1 MLIKTELGTLEVRM
15 PISCLTVHKTK
26 IQAEIA
32 AKDLYSV
39 VNNDKHPIGHS
50 KLMVGELDNSLGF
63 VIFWVKLSS
72 LTKPRTAT
80 LQKSSKVPNHVDIT
94 GEFLGEK
101 SWSVKKSS

>member
-1 MLIKTELGTLEVRM
+1 MIIKTELGGLEVKM
-15 PISCLTVHKTK
+15 PMSCLVVHKTK
-26 IQAEIA
+26 VQAEIA

-50 KLMVGELDNSLGF
+50 KLMVGDLPNDLGF

-72 LTKPRTAT
+72 MTKPRTAT
-80 LQKSSKVPNHVDIT
+80 LQKSSRVPSHVDIT

-101 SWSVKKSS
+101 SWSAKKSG